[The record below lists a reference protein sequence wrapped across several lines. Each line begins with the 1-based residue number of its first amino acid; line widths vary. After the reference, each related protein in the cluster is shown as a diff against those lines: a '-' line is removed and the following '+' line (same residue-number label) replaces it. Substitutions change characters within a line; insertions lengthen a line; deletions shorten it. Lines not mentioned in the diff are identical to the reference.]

1 MPLLSIDP
9 STNQEIASYDEYS
22 DSEVSDIIQAV
33 NLSQINWNNVNL
45 EFRLDCLN
53 EMIGVLKDEKI
64 EYSRL
69 MAYEMGKT
77 ISQAEGEIDKCIWL
91 CEYYFENAAEFL
103 EDKIINDNAQ
113 KYIITIQPL
122 GIILGIMPWNFPFWQ
137 VFRFAIPTIIAGNGA
152 ILKLSLIHI

>member
-22 DSEVSDIIQAV
+22 ESKVSDIIQAV
-33 NLSQINWNNVNL
+33 NLSQTNWNNVSL

-53 EMIGVLKDEKI
+53 EMIGVLKDGKI

-69 MAYEMGKT
+69 MAYEMGSLYLKLRVR
-77 ISQAEGEIDKCIWL
+77 IDKCIWL
-91 CEYYFENAAEFL
+91 CEYYFENAADFL
-103 EDKIINDNAQ
+103 KDKIINDNSQ

-122 GIILGIMPWNFPFWQ
+122 GIILGIMPWNFPFGRFFDLLFQQLLQ
-137 VFRFAIPTIIAGNGA
+137 VMELF
-152 ILKLSLIHI
+152 

>member
-22 DSEVSDIIQAV
+22 ESKVSDIIQSV
-33 NLSQINWNNVNL
+33 NLSQTNWNDVSL

-69 MAYEMGKT
+69 MAYEMGKP
-77 ISQAEGEIDKCIWL
+77 ISQG
-91 CEYYFENAAEFL
+91 
-103 EDKIINDNAQ
+103 
-113 KYIITIQPL
+113 
-122 GIILGIMPWNFPFWQ
+122 
-137 VFRFAIPTIIAGNGA
+137 
-152 ILKLSLIHI
+152 